1 MQKLLKLGAD
11 PLLFTVD
18 YRYPADLAENSG
30 FTNVSCYLKGIL
42 FQIVK
47 RRSKFFSLF
56 IA

>member
-1 MQKLLKLGAD
+1 VQKLLKLGAD

-47 RRSKFFSLF
+47 GEVIFFHFL
-56 IA
+56 